1 MLLTMGE
8 LYKEK
13 HEAMP
18 SPERIDK
25 VMSLLLFQSL
35 GSGFP
40 QALEIMENHE

>member
-25 VMSLLLFQSL
+25 VMSLTGLDKQK
-35 GSGFP
+35 
-40 QALEIMENHE
+40 AI